1 MKKFTN
7 FQRMKNYRRFIPVL
21 AFVMLF
27 SCKSDP
33 RQRKI
38 TSGRIDY
45 KITYL
50 NTNLD
55 VKTLELLPKEMKLL
69 FDEKQAVNNIE
80 GLLGFYKLDAIT
92 DFHTRKCST
101 LLKVFDKHYLFK
113 GRRDEMMC
121 CFDAMEEM
129 EIRITEEKKTIAGFE
144 CTKALA
150 LLPSAGDTIII
161 YYTNDIELK
170 HPNATNPYRE
180 INGVLMEFE
189 LKLLYLKMRFTAE
202 DYQSQTAEIGQAI
215 FPKNTRF
222 ISRDQMTKLLNKLID

>member
-1 MKKFTN
+1 MKKLTN
-7 FQRMKNYRRFIPVL
+7 YQRMKNYRSVVPVM
-21 AFVMLF
+21 AIVMLF
-27 SCKSDP
+27 SCKSNPVED
-33 RQRKI
+33 KI

-55 VKTLELLPKEMKLL
+55 KKTLELLPKEMKLL

-80 GLLGFYKLDAIT
+80 GFLGFYKLDAIT

-101 LLKVFDKHYLFK
+101 LLKVFDKHYLFQ

-121 CFDAMEEM
+121 CFDTMEEM
-129 EIRITEEKKTIAGFE
+129 EIRSTAEKKTIAGFE

-150 LLPSAGDTIII
+150 FLPSTGDTIVI
-161 YYTNDIELK
+161 YYTNDISLK
-170 HPNATNPYRE
+170 HPNATNPYKE

-189 LKLLYLKMRFTAE
+189 LKLLHLKMRFTAE
-202 DYQSQTAEIGQAI
+202 NYQSQQAKIGEAI
-215 FPKNTRF
+215 FPKNTRY
-222 ISRDQMTKLLNKLID
+222 INRDQMTKLLNKLMD